1 MTDTGKLEALAGAIK
16 TAFPDAIMGTRLV
29 LGELT
34 VHGRRPRFA
43 EVAQYCVTIPRGVS
57 RCRTQPMPETFT
69 ILAFSLTIRAVP

>member
-34 VHGRRPRFA
+34 VMVDGPASRRLLNTA
-43 EVAQYCVTIPRGVS
+43 
-57 RCRTQPMPETFT
+57 
-69 ILAFSLTIRAVP
+69 